1 MLRAVPSPP
10 CSPYSTR
17 SDYLKPCS
25 SPLAAFTGVVS
36 PLLSLTSSIFGQGG
50 GLLFLGLFNPQK
62 ALQPG
67 TNPQESL
74 QPGISC
80 PACCTSYAIVRV
92 SVRIRMVKG
101 RWVGVRPFCSY
112 GMEMRLANSDIR
124 VQVGFVWSYVDDETE
139 RHMETTTV
147 VTVCLHCIR
156 YDFCAILYSGG
167 TVRVR
172 VLSMRCGLLTRS
184 YGYYGFVTYGYR
196 FAFVSRRFFTCEFRR
211 Y

>member
-1 MLRAVPSPP
+1 MF
-10 CSPYSTR
+10 CSW
-17 SDYLKPCS
+17 S
-25 SPLAAFTGVVS
+25 SLFS
-36 PLLSLTSSIFGQGG
+36 PLLSLTTHIFGQGG

-67 TNPQESL
+67 INPQESL

-80 PACCTSYAIVRV
+80 PACCTSYAWYLARHAARV
-92 SVRIRMVKG
+92 PVRIRMVKG

-124 VQVGFVWSYVDDETE
+124 VQVGFVWSYVDNETE

-156 YDFCAILYSGG
+156 YDFCAILYSCG

-172 VLSMRCGLLTRS
+172 VLSMRCGLLTRG

-196 FAFVSRRFFTCEFRR
+196 FAFVSRRSFTCGFRR
-211 Y
+211 HQSPDLKPFEASACLG